1 MKRARPAAKPARVG
15 RTEGGP
21 PPSTPQE
28 RSASRA
34 ALIAAIVTGAIA
46 CAVYLPALAF
56 DFVRDDREL
65 LLEGS
70 LVRAPGT
77 LLHLLTSDYWRAAAG
92 QSGLW
97 RPCAVFTLWV
107 DGRISGWSPA
117 WFHFANLLAHGCAT
131 FLLVLAVTSFGGG
144 VLAAWFAGLWFAL
157 MPAHVEPVAWIAGRT
172 DVWCGLFALAAL
184 LLARGGPA
192 ARRWGPVAFAL
203 ALLSK
208 ESAAAMAPVFA
219 LAAWVDG
226 RESGRSWLR
235 ACAPYA
241 IVLAVWASLHALL
254 VPPATGSAAP
264 ALHGPARFW
273 TALALPAW
281 ELRFLLPGVGHG
293 PDWML
298 APLAGPAP
306 AAWFGL
312 LLRVAAAV
320 LLTWLVVRRD
330 PLAIPLAIAW
340 CPLIGMTVLAMARG
354 VVFSGERHVYLA
366 SAGAAWAV
374 AVWIERWRNSR
385 ALTAVVARNA
395 LAVLAVVIVWSAR
408 DTIAIIPEW
417 RDEETMYDAMARAEP
432 ANPTGPLGQAL
443 TRIDHGDDAGA
454 WEALARAAAIDST
467 RYEIP
472 LYRAGIALRGGR
484 PQEALALARDAG
496 ARVGWNRDARLIEAL
511 ALQRQGRWIE
521 ARNVL
526 EELSTRERGDD
537 DVRSAWR
544 AQHAGEARL
553 SNRAREA
560 PAR

>member
-1 MKRARPAAKPARVG
+1 VG
-15 RTEGGP
+15 RKADGP
-21 PPSTPQE
+21 PSSNTAT

-34 ALIAAIVTGAIA
+34 ALFAAIVTGAIA
-46 CAVYLPALAF
+46 CAVYLPAIAY

-70 LVRAPGT
+70 LMRAPGT
-77 LLHLLTSDYWRAAAG
+77 LLHLLTSDYWSTAAG
-92 QSGLW
+92 ASGLW

-107 DGRISGWSPA
+107 DGHLSGWSPA
-117 WFHFANLLAHGCAT
+117 WFHFANLMAHGFAT
-131 FLLVLAVTSFGGG
+131 FLLVLAVASFGGG

-184 LLARGGPA
+184 VLARGGKTA
-192 ARRWGPVAFAL
+192 QRAGPFAFAL

-219 LAAWVDG
+219 LAAWIGARGTRD
-226 RESGRSWLR
+226 WLR
-235 ACAPYA
+235 ACLPYA
-241 IVLAVWASLHALL
+241 IVLAVWAPLHALL
-254 VPPATGSAAP
+254 VPPLTGSTAP

-293 PDWML
+293 PDWMI

-306 AAWFGL
+306 AAWLGL
-312 LLRVAAAV
+312 LLRVAAAI

-340 CPLIGMTVLAMARG
+340 CPLIAMTALAAWRG
-354 VVFSGERHVYLA
+354 AVFSGERHLYLA

-374 AVWIERWRNSR
+374 ALWVERWRNSR
-385 ALTAVVARNA
+385 MVPGVIARNA
-395 LAVLAVVIVWSAR
+395 LLGMVVLIAWSAR
-408 DTIAIIPEW
+408 DTIATIPVW
-417 RDEETMYDAMARAEP
+417 RDEETMYDAMARVEP
-432 ANPTGPLGQAL
+432 ANATGPLGQAL
-443 TRIDHGDDAGA
+443 ARIDRGDDAGA
-454 WEALARAAAIDST
+454 EEALARAAAIDST
-467 RYEIP
+467 RFEIP
-472 LYRAGIALRGGR
+472 LYRAGIELRAGHA
-484 PQEALALARDAG
+484 QEALALARDAG
-496 ARVGWNRDARLIEAL
+496 ARAGWNRDARLIEAL
-511 ALQRQGRWIE
+511 ALQRLGRWVE

-526 EELSTRERGDD
+526 EDLSAHERGDR

-544 AQHAGEARL
+544 AQLAGEG
-553 SNRAREA
+553 RASSRIRET